1 MNEIIAIGAVGETGA
16 ANPAMAT
23 PANDIQ
29 PLRDI
34 APNALSTVPQA
45 GGDFSNIIADSL
57 AKVDAKV
64 AHADRMVTRFAV
76 DDSTPIHQVTIA
88 LEEARLSVEVAM
100 QVRQRFVE
108 GYRELMNMQ
117 L

>member
-1 MNEIIAIGAVGETGA
+1 MTEIIAIGAIGPA
-16 ANPAMAT
+16 DQAAMAT

-34 APNALSTVPQA
+34 APNALNTVPLPQ
-45 GGDFSNIIADSL
+45 GDFSSMITEGL
-57 AKVDAKV
+57 AKMDAKV
-64 AHADRMVTRFAV
+64 AHADKMVTQFAI
-76 DDSTPIHQVTIA
+76 DDSTPIHKVTIA
-88 LEEARLSVEVAM
+88 LEEARLSVELAM

-108 GYRELMNMQ
+108 GYRELMNLQ